1 MKFSLYKKNFVIRI
15 VALFVIVIN
24 SLVVIAIPINGQT
37 QNQAQV
43 QEQAKA
49 ELNLII
55 TKPAKGHLYIN
66 DEDQGNTATGATR
79 IIGSI
84 TIEASASSE
93 EGGIDRVE
101 FFIDGII
108 RNTTNNLP
116 YAWLWNDTYVGAAT
130 IKVKAF
136 DTVGNETSRSLD
148 VRVIMINEAGIKTM
162 RLLSLSW
169 PKLKHVVIQEQS

>member
-49 ELNLII
+49 ELTLII

-101 FFIDGII
+101 FFIDRII